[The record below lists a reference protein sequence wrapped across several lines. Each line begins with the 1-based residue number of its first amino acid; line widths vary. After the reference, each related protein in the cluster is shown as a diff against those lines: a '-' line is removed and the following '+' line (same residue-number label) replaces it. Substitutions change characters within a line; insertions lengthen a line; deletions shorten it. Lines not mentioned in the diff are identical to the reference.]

1 MPSKIGVFLIWFATC
16 QCLQAQT
23 GSVGVVVSLITFAQ
37 RMQSRWYQDQSGW
50 FLRRPDGLIIREP
63 VVNPTQLRGMALG
76 GWGPTSITV
85 PWGSSFSSRISA
97 RFATASVE
105 IELDFD
111 NQGKL
116 VKEDLSG
123 SNPSVSDEVDI
134 ITRAFVN
141 SLNKVH
147 SIYDTK
153 PDDGTDVPV
162 E

>member
-1 MPSKIGVFLIWFATC
+1 MSNNLSACVEGDRFCVRRIGPHPNCA
-16 QCLQAQT
+16 
-23 GSVGVVVSLITFAQ
+23 
-37 RMQSRWYQDQSGW
+37 SGW
-50 FLRRPDGLIIREP
+50 YLRRPDGLIIREP

-85 PWGSSFSSRISA
+85 PWDSSFASHISI

-105 IELDFD
+105 IELDF
-111 NQGKL
+111 NSQGQL
-116 VKEDLSG
+116 VKKNLSG
-123 SNPSVSDEVDI
+123 SNPSVSDEVDM

-141 SLNKVH
+141 SLNMVD

-153 PDDGTDVPV
+153 PNDGTDVPV